1 MVFETQDYEAGIPS
15 NRKSSRSVNSV
26 TSLVHTA
33 RQARESAVAEES
45 MRILNM
51 VLFCSCLLF
60 SRMLSTSS
68 LITKLSRNRVMVG
81 EPVVGFSFFFLYFFI
96 QISLSSFFRR
106 GEFFIF
112 SLFFFLGFLFFKYL
126 CLFLFSFYQASFIFK
141 EEVYINPNDPDY
153 VNKLKVA
160 KIRVRDWWKRLILLQ
175 RFLLIFFIFVFCFLF
190 FFLFHRFVSSF
201 TL

>member
-1 MVFETQDYEAGIPS
+1 VILRQSLNFFSVQMVFETQDYEAGIPS

-81 EPVVGFSFFFLYFFI
+81 EPVVGFSFFFLYFFYPN
-96 QISLSSFFRR
+96 
-106 GEFFIF
+106 FFIF
-112 SLFFFLGFLFFKYL
+112 FFSTRGIFYLFSLLLFFFLGFLFF
-126 CLFLFSFYQASFIFK
+126 FLNTC
-141 EEVYINPNDPDY
+141 VY
-153 VNKLKVA
+153 
-160 KIRVRDWWKRLILLQ
+160 
-175 RFLLIFFIFVFCFLF
+175 F
-190 FFLFHRFVSSF
+190 FFLFIKLLLFLKRRFILIP
-201 TL
+201 TILIMLIN

>member
-1 MVFETQDYEAGIPS
+1 VYNGVDKQSSGVILRQSLNFFSVQMVFETQDYEAGIPS

-81 EPVVGFSFFFLYFFI
+81 EPVVGFSFFFLYFFYPN
-96 QISLSSFFRR
+96 
-106 GEFFIF
+106 FFIF
-112 SLFFFLGFLFFKYL
+112 FFSTRGIFYLFSLLLFLDFFFLNT
-126 CLFLFSFYQASFIFK
+126 C
-141 EEVYINPNDPDY
+141 VY
-153 VNKLKVA
+153 
-160 KIRVRDWWKRLILLQ
+160 
-175 RFLLIFFIFVFCFLF
+175 F
-190 FFLFHRFVSSF
+190 FFLFIKLLLFLKRRFILIP
-201 TL
+201 TILIMLIN